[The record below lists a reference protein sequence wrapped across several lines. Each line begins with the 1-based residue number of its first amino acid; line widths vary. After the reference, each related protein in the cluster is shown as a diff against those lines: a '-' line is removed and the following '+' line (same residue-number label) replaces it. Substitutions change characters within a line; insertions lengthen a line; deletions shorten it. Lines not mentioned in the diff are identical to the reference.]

1 MNRIRYMVYCCWLQV
16 FYTSTHAQVV
26 NTGMTNNYD
35 SLEMGKLVVG
45 GQVDTYY
52 GFDFNEPAQSVRP
65 YTVSSARHNEININL
80 AFIDLKYMNER
91 VRAHLVP
98 GFGTYINDNYATEK
112 GSLKNLVEAN
122 VGVRLSEKRNIWI
135 DAGILGSPFTN
146 ETTISKEHLT
156 YTRSLASEYSPYY
169 VTGVKVSIS
178 VNDRW
183 NAYFYVLNGWQQ
195 IQDNNNPLSL
205 ATQIEFRPN
214 KNLLLNWDTYVGNEY
229 SQSTPDYRTR
239 YFSDLYL
246 IYRPTGKWAVTSCVY
261 AGLQQKKDSLSQRSE
276 VFWAQANLVA
286 DYKMGKH
293 ASVSARAEYF
303 HDPQSAIVVPITP
316 IHAFRVFSASV
327 GYNLHISKNALFRL
341 EYRYFRSEQ
350 PIYLKHLTHTSND
363 SHLLITN
370 LTVWF

>member
-1 MNRIRYMVYCCWLQV
+1 MSFLQKIG
-16 FYTSTHAQVV
+16 FYSSALMIYGSFNAQVV

-35 SLEMGKLVVG
+35 SLEMGKLVIG

-52 GFDFNEPAQSVRP
+52 GFDFDEPVQSLRP

-98 GFGTYINDNYATEK
+98 GFGTYINDNYAAEK

-122 VGVRLSEKRNIWI
+122 AGVRISKNKNIWI

-169 VTGVKVSIS
+169 VTGVKLS
-178 VNDRW
+178 VPVNKKW

-205 ATQIEFRPN
+205 ATQVEYRPN
-214 KNLLLNWDTYVGNEY
+214 KNLLLNWDTYIGNEY
-229 SQSTPDYRTR
+229 SEATPDYRTR
-239 YFSDLYL
+239 YFSDIYL
-246 IYRPTGKWAVTSCVY
+246 IYRPTGKWSVTSCAY
-261 AGLQQKKDSLSQRSE
+261 AGIQEKKDSLSHKSRA
-276 VFWAQANLVA
+276 FWAQANIVA
-286 DYKMGKH
+286 DYRFGKRS
-293 ASVSARAEYF
+293 SVSARAEYF
-303 HDPQSAIVVPITP
+303 YDPESAIVTTITS
-316 IHAFRVFSASV
+316 ANTFDVFSASA
-327 GYNLHISKNALFRL
+327 GYNLRIMNNAIFRL
-341 EYRYFRSEQ
+341 EYRYFYSDHD
-350 PIYLKHLTHTSND
+350 IYLRHVTHAVNYSN
-363 SHLLITN
+363 LLITN